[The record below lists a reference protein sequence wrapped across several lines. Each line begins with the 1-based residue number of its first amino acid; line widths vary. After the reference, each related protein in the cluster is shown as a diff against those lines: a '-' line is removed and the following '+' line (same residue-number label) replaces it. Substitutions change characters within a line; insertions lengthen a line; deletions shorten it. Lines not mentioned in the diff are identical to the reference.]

1 MGDVSSLN
9 KHCYLYTFFLLPLM
23 VINTTDALWG
33 FKLLNK
39 LGCHQK
45 LISIG
50 SEGQNPFNT
59 EAKALYLN
67 SSDVDPTHASTA
79 GQWGRWIPPECS
91 AGQRS
96 SSGGL
101 GRSSAWPQGCGGCLY
116 GASSGLF
123 PPTHHTSASQRAI
136 TEGYNGKLVNLTKT
150 RHISNKINRQ
160 K

>member
-1 MGDVSSLN
+1 
-9 KHCYLYTFFLLPLM
+9 M

-79 GQWGRWIPPECS
+79 VNEEDEFPLNAPQVRGRRAEVWAEVQHDHRVVEDVFMEP
-91 AGQRS
+91 
-96 SSGGL
+96 L
-101 GRSSAWPQGCGGCLY
+101 LDY
-116 GASSGLF
+116 FHLHT
-123 PPTHHTSASQRAI
+123 THQPVKEPLPKAI
-136 TEGYNGKLVNLTKT
+136 ME
-150 RHISNKINRQ
+150 SW
-160 K
+160 